1 MQVMLSES
9 SYETRS
15 VHPVADP
22 NKETAEAWR
31 WWSLTTSL
39 PPHACAHRLNATSSL
54 TRTLCPCRRAADTHL
69 CRVLAAQAGLF
80 SPKNFSAPWV
90 RLPPDSQKILYF
102 CCLGTLPLLQPTPS
116 TGLGVLLHPWLG
128 PSPSKHFPN
137 TFEKM
142 MLTETHANSSASHKE
157 SLPVRFQWKKLSQWE
172 VFWAE
177 TSCENSSNKIYLLIR
192 HSLCKICNL
201 CSILECFENMIKSIY
216 SLGHPWW
223 FIG

>member
-9 SYETRS
+9 SYEARS

-22 NKETAEAWR
+22 NKTMRQLRPDAGGVW
-31 WWSLTTSL
+31 
-39 PPHACAHRLNATSSL
+39 PPPYLLMPVPADSMQHPLWPG
-54 TRTLCPCRRAADTHL
+54 LCPCRRAADTHL

-142 MLTETHANSSASHKE
+142 MLTETHASSSAIHNE

-177 TSCENSSNKIYLLIR
+177 TSCENSSNKILFTYQAFPVQ
-192 HSLCKICNL
+192 NL
-201 CSILECFENMIKSIY
+201 
-216 SLGHPWW
+216 
-223 FIG
+223 